1 MFPSPPCRPLILL
14 ALAALLAPAAA
25 RADSR
30 RFVLQRGKSRAV
42 FVSDAVLD
50 TFEGHTR
57 ALRGE
62 VRVDL
67 DDLRTTRGHVAF
79 PVASLRTGI
88 ELRDEHLRGDAWLDA
103 ARFPSIRFEITQVK
117 VKGSASLQPGQ
128 TANVEVH
135 GKITIHGVTRPVVAK
150 LKVERVAGQGRR
162 PERLHVHGRF
172 QIKLTDFGIS
182 VPLPVRLKVSNEI
195 LVKVDLWAHAAPP
208 PAPAQQPPS
217 RGSEAPS
224 ASE

>member
-1 MFPSPPCRPLILL
+1 MLRSSIVSRILL
-14 ALAALLAPAAA
+14 TFVSCGCLLSTVVEAQP
-25 RADSR
+25 RH
-30 RFVLQRGKSRAV
+30 FVLQRGKSRAV

-62 VRVDL
+62 VQVDFEQL
-67 DDLRTTRGHVAF
+67 TATRGNVSF

-88 ELRDEHLRGDAWLDA
+88 DLRDEHLRGDSWLDA
-103 ARFPSIRFEITQVK
+103 KRFPEIRFEITK
-117 VKGSASLQPGQ
+117 VEGAERLAAGQ
-128 TANVEVH
+128 TVELKVH

-150 LKVERVAGQGRR
+150 VKVKRVAGEGSR
-162 PERLHVHGRF
+162 PERLHVHGNF
-172 QIKLTDFGIS
+172 KIKLTDFGIS

-208 PAPAQQPPS
+208 RPS
-217 RGSEAPS
+217 RGEGAEHGD
-224 ASE
+224 ASSP